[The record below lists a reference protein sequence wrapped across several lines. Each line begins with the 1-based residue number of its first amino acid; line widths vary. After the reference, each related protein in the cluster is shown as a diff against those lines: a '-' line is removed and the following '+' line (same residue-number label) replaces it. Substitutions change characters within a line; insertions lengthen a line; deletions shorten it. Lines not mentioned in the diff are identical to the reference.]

1 MHFADGFSSKIFM
14 MIFYL
19 TSWRPC
25 VTLVTS
31 LNNFRPASL
40 KISRCSSTNSNYRS
54 KTATIKKQYHINR
67 EKLQRKTAQFLSN
80 DGAISTV
87 SEDVDADLFYDEAAN
102 SLLTSGLFD
111 YDNSHLQHLT
121 TDGSQITDY
130 WIHKLSQLPVGA
142 AKTLISQIVP
152 DNSVGYVG
160 LTGPAKSNTLV
171 AYYIDQKLSH
181 PDKII
186 LMRNGEFYETFGID
200 SLMLI
205 AYAGLNPMGG
215 KAKAGCPIQNV
226 QATLDGLTRQ
236 GFSIAVY
243 EESPITQDED
253 SGVKKRIKARY
264 LSQIVFPG
272 AKTYTHNLSLRQD
285 NIDFQ
290 ENSPVIGIMKTA
302 GGYMMIEVYLDE
314 EIIEVS
320 ERLTLETVR
329 VLAKGGFVQPVY
341 LNGDVKKDILGDDV
355 RYEILSGY
363 SETDFADQV
372 LRKFSINDLST
383 AKVSSFKKRR
393 KSYLNGPRP
402 VYISTALQIGRYTN
416 IEFLS
421 YNIIFDISR
430 LFVDSL
436 SD

>member
-1 MHFADGFSSKIFM
+1 MQFKDGFSLKSLM
-14 MIFYL
+14 MILFL

-25 VTLVTS
+25 VTLVNS
-31 LNNFRPASL
+31 LNNFRLAGL
-40 KISRCSSTNSNYRS
+40 KISRCGSTNNNYRS
-54 KTATIKKQYHINR
+54 ETAATRKQYHINR
-67 EKLQRKTAQFLSN
+67 QNLRSKTAQFLCF
-80 DGAISTV
+80 DGRTSAISEDT
-87 SEDVDADLFYDEAAN
+87 DVDLLYDETAS
-102 SLLTSGLFD
+102 SLMTSGLFD

-121 TDGSQITDY
+121 TDDSLITDY

-142 AKTLISQIVP
+142 AKNLINQIVP
-152 DNSVGYVG
+152 NNSVGYVG
-160 LTGPAKSNTLV
+160 LTGPARSNTLV
-171 AYYIDQKLSH
+171 AYYIDQKISH

-236 GFSIAVY
+236 GFSVAVY
-243 EESPITQDED
+243 EESPISLDED
-253 SGVKKRIKARY
+253 LGAKKRIKARY

-290 ENSPVIGIMKTA
+290 ENSPVIGIMRTA

-341 LNGDVKKDILGDDV
+341 LNGDVKKDILGEEV
-355 RYEILSGY
+355 RYETLSGY
-363 SETDFADQV
+363 CENDFADQV
-372 LRKFSINDLST
+372 LRKFSKNNLST
-383 AKVSSFKKRR
+383 AKVSNFKKRR

-402 VYISTALQIGRYTN
+402 VYISTALQIGEQN
-416 IEFLS
+416 AL
-421 YNIIFDISR
+421 
-430 LFVDSL
+430 
-436 SD
+436 